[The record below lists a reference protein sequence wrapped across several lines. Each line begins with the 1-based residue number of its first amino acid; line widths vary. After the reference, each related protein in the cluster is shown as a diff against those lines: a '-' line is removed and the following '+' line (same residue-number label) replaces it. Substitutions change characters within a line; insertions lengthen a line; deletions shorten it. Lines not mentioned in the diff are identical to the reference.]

1 MFLIHIL
8 LSALKVITDAASMQ
22 NVSIMMVVTHVNV
35 MRDTDQRPKKH
46 LKYGWHTGE
55 ITRAVL
61 ISMNAKIA
69 RSMIAILKLRS
80 VFEFFFARNVRL
92 LQDVG
97 PLAVLVLKTIKVHKF

>member
-1 MFLIHIL
+1 
-8 LSALKVITDAASMQ
+8 MQ

-69 RSMIAILKLRS
+69 HSMIAILKLRS
-80 VFEFFFARNVRL
+80 VFEFFRGPDGSGEVPACLGNVF
-92 LQDVG
+92 G
-97 PLAVLVLKTIKVHKF
+97 TGGSIYEKVDQSIFYVKPIVSL